1 MDPELDVNLRL
12 QYDYLFKVLLIG
24 DSGVGKSC
32 LLLRYADSSHR
43 ETYVNT
49 IGVDFK
55 IKTIKLGSKRIR
67 LQVWDTAG
75 QERFRTITSSY
86 YRGAHGVMIVYD
98 IAKQETF
105 NNLNKWLHE
114 VETYANEGVLM
125 ILVGNK
131 TDLNSQRQVSTE
143 SGAEWAALNDMPFIE
158 TSARSATNVT
168 EAFTMLAELVNK
180 NVKDNHAQ
188 QRAFMLGDDLSH
200 GLRTGEGSENAKC
213 SCSN

>member
-1 MDPELDVNLRL
+1 MDSDLHVDLHL
-12 QYDYLFKVLLIG
+12 QYDYLFKVLMIG

-32 LLLRYADSSHR
+32 LLLRYVDCAHR
-43 ETYVNT
+43 ESYVNT

-55 IKTIKLGSKRIR
+55 IKTIKLGGKRIR

-75 QERFRTITSSY
+75 QERFKTITSSY

-98 IAKQETF
+98 IANKETF
-105 NNLNKWLHE
+105 SNLNKWLNE

-131 TDLNSQRQVSTE
+131 TDLNSQRQVSKE
-143 SGAEWAALNDMPFIE
+143 CGAEWAALNDMPFIE
-158 TSARSATNVT
+158 TSAKNSTNVT

-180 NVKDNHAQ
+180 HVKDNHTEL
-188 QRAFMLGDDLSH
+188 RAFVLGDSVEC
-200 GLRTGEGSENAKC
+200 GLRTGEAVEKEKC
-213 SCSN
+213 GCSN

>member
-1 MDPELDVNLRL
+1 MDSDLNVDLHL
-12 QYDYLFKVLLIG
+12 QYDYLFKVLMIG

-32 LLLRYADSSHR
+32 LLLRYVDFAHR
-43 ETYVNT
+43 EAYLNT

-55 IKTIKLGSKRIR
+55 IKTIKLDGKRIR

-75 QERFRTITSSY
+75 QERFKTITSSY

-98 IAKQETF
+98 IARKETF
-105 NNLNKWLHE
+105 SNLNKWLNE
-114 VETYANEGVLM
+114 VEMYVNEGVLM

-131 TDLNSQRQVSTE
+131 TDLDSHRQVSAE

-158 TSARSATNVT
+158 TSAKNSVNVT

-180 NVKDNHAQ
+180 HVKDNHAE
-188 QRAFMLGDDLSH
+188 QRAFVLGDSMDQR
-200 GLRTGEGSENAKC
+200 RTGEGSEKEKC
-213 SCSN
+213 GCSN